1 MRFKGAGP
9 ARAFWPALT
18 ATLLVSSAVTSY
30 LSPCGFWTNY
40 VFNVPFWHHGDPA
53 GFYFGAGVHFF
64 GDDRSAVGHPGLT
77 LQLFLHLILR
87 VFHVGHSFFGESV
100 AFEPFI
106 AKNIH
111 WLFFICEVAV
121 TALHVLS
128 FYVLYRFAR
137 RLLPD
142 RSPCLLA
149 VLAYATTF
157 PTLFYLSRISPE
169 PLLIVFFL
177 GTIISVWNLQQQAVA
192 AELRKAYLW
201 AVSAALC
208 AAAAFYTKIHLA
220 GPLIPFVFF
229 QILFEKH
236 ARDDSVS
243 RRLRGRLPMAA
254 LFAASAAL
262 ALWGGSLQM
271 DWPVFARYSYDY
283 MPGRDSEAS
292 DASGAIAPDYLKA
305 IERTPAYL
313 ASRVPVFLKLYTM
326 NSTNEGVFA
335 LAEFFFLVCALLGL
349 IRYVRV
355 HPESRSRIAW
365 LAAYWVLMAPVLI
378 HRASFHYYFIP
389 LALASIFTG
398 YVIWEW
404 IGYVARNGERRRFWL
419 GALVTLVLHGAA
431 IVFYVNTRRQDAG
444 FYRTQ
449 WLPYHQALD
458 QLPYGQRIAVI
469 TPDPQANPPLWH
481 VHGIYPQ
488 LIPPSTPLQRAFEE
502 LFLFTPAAPD
512 QATAAQNRVGVV
524 LSFNPGATSIERVE
538 KR

>member
-9 ARAFWPALT
+9 PRGFWPVLSAAL
-18 ATLLVSSAVTSY
+18 LILSAVTSY
-30 LSPCGFWTNY
+30 LAPCGFWTNY
-40 VFNVPFWHHGDPA
+40 VFDVPFWHHGDPA
-53 GFYFGAGVHFF
+53 GFYFGAAVHFF
-64 GDDRSAVGHPGLT
+64 GPDRSSFGHPGLT
-77 LQLFLHLILR
+77 LQLFVHLILR
-87 VFHVGHSFFGESV
+87 GFHVGHSFFGESV

-142 RSPCLLA
+142 RSACLLA
-149 VLAYATTF
+149 VLAYATSF
-157 PTLFYLSRISPE
+157 PTLFFLSRISPE
-169 PLLIVFFL
+169 PLLVVFFL
-177 GTIISVWNLQQQAVA
+177 GTIISVWNLQERAAAV
-192 AELRKAYLW
+192 ERGKAYLS

-220 GPLIPFVFF
+220 GLLIPFVFF

-236 ARDDSVS
+236 AWDDAIP
-243 RRLRGRLPMAA
+243 RRLRNRLPMAA
-254 LFAASAAL
+254 VFAAGAGL
-262 ALWGGSLQM
+262 ALWVGSLQM
-271 DWPVFARYSYDY
+271 SWPVFARFSYEY
-283 MPGRDSEAS
+283 MPGRDSAAS
-292 DASGAIAPDYLKA
+292 DASGAIAHDYLEA

-313 ASRVPVFLKLYTM
+313 ASRVPVFLRLYTM
-326 NSTNEGVFA
+326 GSTYEGVFA
-335 LAEFFFLVCALLGL
+335 LAEFLFLLCALLGL
-349 IRYVRV
+349 LLYLRR

-389 LALASIFTG
+389 LALASIFMG
-398 YVIWEW
+398 YLIWEW
-404 IGYVARNGERRRFWL
+404 VARVTRNSERRRFWVS
-419 GALVTLVLHGAA
+419 ALVTLILHGAA
-431 IVFYVNTRRQDAG
+431 IIFYADTRRQDAG
-444 FYRTQ
+444 FYRAQ

-458 QLPYGQRIAVI
+458 QLPYGQRIAVV
-469 TPDPQANPPLWH
+469 TPDPQAIPPLWH
-481 VHGIYPQ
+481 VHGMYPH
-488 LIPPSTPLQRAFEE
+488 LVPPATPLPRAFEE

-524 LSFNPGATSIERVE
+524 LSFSPSGPSIERVGE
-538 KR
+538 R